1 MIIKSMSRKS
11 QSFHQLL
18 KYLQKEDAGKS
29 FTWNMYAN
37 KSNYK
42 ELVKEFMQN
51 AKQLKNSRGKIY
63 LYHEVLSLENSGL
76 TQKEMEQILFDL
88 ADKYINA
95 RAKNHL
101 VYANIHLD
109 TNNPHIHLMISANEI
124 ESSKRLRLSK
134 KEFAEIQS
142 HLEIYKNTK
151 YKELEQSRIYGKQKD
166 KSKSKQAEQEM
177 KHKRDKTTQKEFVKQ
192 SIQDILS
199 KTTTN
204 EYLKKAM
211 QSRGFEFYTRGK
223 TRGVSYEGKNYR
235 LKTLGLQAEYETTLK
250 NIKQAEARKEKRQ
263 EFKQEKTKSKSNSQE
278 QGFSR

>member
-1 MIIKSMSRKS
+1 MSRKS

-18 KYLQKEDAGKS
+18 DYLQKEDDGKS
-29 FTWNMYAN
+29 FTWNMYSDKA
-37 KSNYK
+37 NYK

-51 AKQLKNSRGKIY
+51 AKHLKNSRGKVF

-76 TQKEMEQILFDL
+76 TKKEMEKILYDL

-101 VYANIHLD
+101 VYANIHND

-151 YKELEQSRIYGKQKD
+151 YKELEQSRIYGKEKD

-177 KHKRDKTTQKEFVKQ
+177 KHKRKKTTQKEF
-192 SIQDILS
+192 IRENLQDIFS
-199 KTTTN
+199 KATTI

-211 QSRGFEFYTRGK
+211 ESRGFEFYTRGA
-223 TRGVSYEGKNYR
+223 TQGVTLDGKNYR
-235 LKTLGLQAEYETTLK
+235 LKTLGLEQEYRKTQQ

-263 EFKQEKTKSKSNSQE
+263 EFKQEKSKAKSNE